1 MTPHV
6 IQRYSLT
13 TAREV
18 KANRCKLD
26 VKSPSACDNSAV
38 VLWGFIAGPGAQA
51 GTGCCI
57 RTVPMMTALNM
68 ACMRIGRSSEPLF
81 S

>member
-1 MTPHV
+1 MTPRV
-6 IQRYSLT
+6 IHRYCLT

-18 KANRCKLD
+18 KAKGCKFD
-26 VKSPSACDNSAV
+26 VKSPSACDDGAV
-38 VLWGFIAGPGAQA
+38 VLRGFVGGRCAQT
-51 GTGCCI
+51 GTGCCK